1 MPLRILLAD
10 DAPAVRQ
17 GVRGL
22 LEREGFEVVGEA
34 PDGREAVRLAQEVR
48 PDVAILDLSMPRLD
62 GVDAA
67 REIRQVCPWTHL
79 ILLTVHSEEHQ
90 IVRAFLVGIRGYVV
104 KTHAAEDLA
113 RAIEEVSNGGIFLSD
128 SVSHVLVESYLP
140 QPSCP
145 LPLDRPGATCGICG
159 FRPCTAR
166 DAAGRTPKG

>member
-34 PDGREAVRLAQEVR
+34 PDGREAVRLAQEVC
-48 PDVAILDLSMPRLD
+48 PDVAILDLSMPRLN
-62 GVDAA
+62 GLDAA

-90 IVRAFLVGIRGYVV
+90 IVRSFLVGIRGYVV

-113 RAIEEVSNGGIFLSD
+113 RAIEEVSRGGIFLSD
-128 SVSHVLVESYLP
+128 SASHILVESYLP
-140 QPSCP
+140 QTNCP
-145 LPLDRPGATCGICG
+145 LPLDHPGATCGICG
-159 FRPCTAR
+159 FCPSPP
-166 DAAGRTPKG
+166 GIFPPKLP